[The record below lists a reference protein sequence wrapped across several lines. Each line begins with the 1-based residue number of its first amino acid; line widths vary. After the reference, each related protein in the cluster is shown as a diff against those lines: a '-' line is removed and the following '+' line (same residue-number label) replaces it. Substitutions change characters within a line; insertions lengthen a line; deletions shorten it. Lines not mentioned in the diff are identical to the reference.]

1 MDVTGI
7 IRPEQAT
14 IEKRLYMI
22 TERTDVVIGLE
33 VHVQLT
39 TKSKL
44 FCGCSTRYQDSEPNT
59 HTCPI
64 CLGLPGSLPVINE
77 MAVVYAERV
86 AKALNCSVQRTQ
98 FYRKNYYYPDLPK
111 GFQISQYDFP
121 LGVNGHMIVD
131 TEGQERKIRIRRV
144 HIEEDPGK
152 LTYRGTIE
160 KAQYSLIDYNRSGV
174 PLLEVVTEPDLRT
187 PKEARRFIN
196 KLRNILE
203 YLDVFDGN
211 LEGSLRVDAN
221 VSIAGGKRA
230 EVKNISSYKGVEK
243 ALLFEITR
251 QRNLLRRG
259 IHITQETRHFDEA
272 RGITISLRSKE
283 QEHDYRYFP
292 EPDLVQVDP
301 EPLVKQFP
309 QQTEIELPDKKRSRF
324 VEQYGISDYLAKVL
338 TASKPLADY
347 YETVAARIDPSV
359 AASWVVDVL
368 QGELNYRNYR
378 GLPLDAFK
386 PDYLIDLII
395 SVTDGTITEKAAVE
409 VIRTVLDQGCPPGDR
424 NVRVASASA
433 IASAENVVVKIIE
446 EQALHA
452 IPTEEITTAVKQ
464 AIEENPQAV
473 ADYRSG
479 KKGALNFLVG
489 QVMKKTRGRADPT
502 LTNRLIQEQ
511 L

>member
-1 MDVTGI
+1 MH
-7 IRPEQAT
+7 
-14 IEKRLYMI
+14 L
-22 TERTDVVIGLE
+22 
-33 VHVQLT
+33 
-39 TKSKL
+39 
-44 FCGCSTRYQDSEPNT
+44 
-59 HTCPI
+59 
-64 CLGLPGSLPVINE
+64 
-77 MAVVYAERV
+77 
-86 AKALNCSVQRTQ
+86 
-98 FYRKNYYYPDLPK
+98 
-111 GFQISQYDFP
+111 
-121 LGVNGHMIVD
+121 
-131 TEGQERKIRIRRV
+131 
-144 HIEEDPGK
+144 EEDPGK

-174 PLLEVVTEPDLRT
+174 PLLEVVTEPDLRA
-187 PKEARRFIN
+187 PKEARRFLN

-221 VSIAGGKRA
+221 ISIAGGQRA

-292 EPDLVQVDP
+292 EPDLLRVDP
-301 EPLVKQFP
+301 EPVAEQFRE
-309 QQTEIELPDKKRSRF
+309 QVQVELPDTKRHRF
-324 VEQYGISDYLAKVL
+324 IAQYGISDYLAKVL

-347 YETVAARIDPSV
+347 FETVAARVDPSA

-368 QGELNYRNYR
+368 QGELNYR
-378 GLPLDAFK
+378 GLNLDAFR
-386 PDYLIDLII
+386 PNFLIDVITN
-395 SVTDGTITEKAAVE
+395 VNQGTITEKAAVE
-409 VIRTVLDQGCPPGDR
+409 VIRTVLDTGGTPC
-424 NVRVASASA
+424 
-433 IASAENVVVKIIE
+433 EIIDA
-446 EQALHA
+446 QALHA
-452 IPTEEITTAVKQ
+452 APIEQITAAVTQ

-473 ADYRSG
+473 DDYHSG

-502 LTNRLIQEQ
+502 LTNRLIREQ

>member
-1 MDVTGI
+1 
-7 IRPEQAT
+7 
-14 IEKRLYMI
+14 
-22 TERTDVVIGLE
+22 
-33 VHVQLT
+33 
-39 TKSKL
+39 
-44 FCGCSTRYQDSEPNT
+44 
-59 HTCPI
+59 
-64 CLGLPGSLPVINE
+64 
-77 MAVVYAERV
+77 MAIVYAERV
-86 AKALNCSVQRTQ
+86 AKALSCSVQRTQ

-121 LGVNGHMIVD
+121 LGINGYLTVD
-131 TEGQERKIRIRRV
+131 SAGQERNIRIRRV
-144 HIEEDPGK
+144 HLEEDPGK

-174 PLLEVVTEPDLRT
+174 PLLEVVTEPDLRA
-187 PKEARRFIN
+187 PKEARRFLN

-221 VSIAGGKRA
+221 ISIAGGQRA

-292 EPDLVQVDP
+292 EPDLLRIDP
-301 EPLVKQFP
+301 DPVAEQFP
-309 QQTEIELPDKKRSRF
+309 QQGQVELPDAKRHRF
-324 VEQYGISDYLAKVL
+324 IEQYRISDYLAKVL

-347 YETVAARIDPSV
+347 FETVAARVDPSA

-368 QGELNYRNYR
+368 QGELNYR
-378 GLPLDAFK
+378 GLTLDAFS
-386 PDYLIDLII
+386 PNFLIDVL
-395 SVTDGTITEKAAVE
+395 TNMNQGTITEKAAVE
-409 VIRTVLDQGCPPGDR
+409 VIRTVLDTGGTPC
-424 NVRVASASA
+424 
-433 IASAENVVVKIIE
+433 EIIDA
-446 EQALHA
+446 QALHA
-452 IPTEEITTAVKQ
+452 APIEQITAAVKQ

-473 ADYRSG
+473 GDYHSG

-502 LTNRLIQEQ
+502 LTNRLIREQ

>member
-1 MDVTGI
+1 MRSVCQGEAGSKVFQMT
-7 IRPEQAT
+7 
-14 IEKRLYMI
+14 
-22 TERTDVVIGLE
+22 TERSDVIIGLE
-33 VHVQLT
+33 AHVQLT
-39 TKSKL
+39 TQSKL

-64 CLGLPGSLPVINE
+64 CLGLPGSLPVVNE
-77 MAVVYAERV
+77 MAIVYAERV
-86 AKALNCSVQRTQ
+86 AKALSCSVQQTQ

-121 LGVNGHMIVD
+121 LGTNGYMMVD
-131 TEGQERKIRIRRV
+131 SEGQERRIRIRRV
-144 HIEEDPGK
+144 HLEEDPGK

-174 PLLEVVTEPDLRT
+174 PLLEVVTEPDLRA
-187 PKEARRFIN
+187 PKEARRFLN

-221 VSIAGGKRA
+221 ISIAGGQRA

-292 EPDLVQVDP
+292 EPDLPRVDP
-301 EPLVKQFP
+301 EPVAEQFP
-309 QQTEIELPDKKRSRF
+309 QQVQVELPDAKRHRF
-324 VEQYGISDYLAKVL
+324 IEQYRISDYLAKVL

-347 YETVAARIDPSV
+347 FETVAARVDPSA

-368 QGELNYRNYR
+368 QGELNYR
-378 GLPLDAFK
+378 GLTLDAFS
-386 PDYLIDLII
+386 PNFLIDVITN
-395 SVTDGTITEKAAVE
+395 VNQGTITENAAVE
-409 VIRTVLDQGCPPGDR
+409 VIRTVLDTGATPC
-424 NVRVASASA
+424 
-433 IASAENVVVKIIE
+433 EIIDA
-446 EQALHA
+446 QALQA
-452 IPTEEITTAVKQ
+452 VPVEQITAAVKQ
-464 AIEENPQAV
+464 AVEENPQAV
-473 ADYRSG
+473 DDYHSG

-502 LTNRLIQEQ
+502 LTNRLIREQ

>member
-1 MDVTGI
+1 MFQMT
-7 IRPEQAT
+7 
-14 IEKRLYMI
+14 
-22 TERTDVVIGLE
+22 TERSDVIIGLE
-33 VHVQLT
+33 AHVQLT
-39 TKSKL
+39 TQSKL

-64 CLGLPGSLPVINE
+64 CLGLPGSLPVVNE
-77 MAVVYAERV
+77 MAIVYAERV
-86 AKALNCSVQRTQ
+86 AKALSCSVQQTQ

-121 LGVNGHMIVD
+121 LGTNGYMMVD
-131 TEGQERKIRIRRV
+131 SEGQERRIRIRRV
-144 HIEEDPGK
+144 HLEEDPGK

-160 KAQYSLIDYNRSGV
+160 NAQYSLIDYNRSGV
-174 PLLEVVTEPDLRT
+174 PLLEVVTEPDLRA
-187 PKEARRFIN
+187 PKEARRFLN

-221 VSIAGGKRA
+221 ISIAGGQRA

-292 EPDLVQVDP
+292 EPDLPRVDP
-301 EPLVKQFP
+301 EPVAEQFP
-309 QQTEIELPDKKRSRF
+309 QQVQVELPDAKRHRF
-324 VEQYGISDYLAKVL
+324 IEQYRISDYLAKVL

-347 YETVAARIDPSV
+347 FETVAARVDPSA

-368 QGELNYRNYR
+368 QGELNYR
-378 GLPLDAFK
+378 GLTLDAFS
-386 PDYLIDLII
+386 PNFLIDVITN
-395 SVTDGTITEKAAVE
+395 VNQGTITENAAVE
-409 VIRTVLDQGCPPGDR
+409 VIRTVLDTGATPC
-424 NVRVASASA
+424 
-433 IASAENVVVKIIE
+433 EIIDA
-446 EQALHA
+446 QALQA
-452 IPTEEITTAVKQ
+452 VPVEQITAAVKQ
-464 AIEENPQAV
+464 AVEENPQAV
-473 ADYRSG
+473 DDYHSG

-502 LTNRLIQEQ
+502 LTNRLIREQ

>member
-1 MDVTGI
+1 MT
-7 IRPEQAT
+7 
-14 IEKRLYMI
+14 
-22 TERTDVVIGLE
+22 TERSDVIIGLE
-33 VHVQLT
+33 AHVQLT
-39 TKSKL
+39 TQSKL

-64 CLGLPGSLPVINE
+64 CLGLPGSLPVVNE
-77 MAVVYAERV
+77 MAIVYAERV
-86 AKALNCSVQRTQ
+86 AKALSCSVQQTQ

-121 LGVNGHMIVD
+121 LGTNGYMMVD
-131 TEGQERKIRIRRV
+131 SEGQERRIRIRRV
-144 HIEEDPGK
+144 HLEEDPGK

-174 PLLEVVTEPDLRT
+174 PLLEVVTEPDLRA
-187 PKEARRFIN
+187 PKEARRFLN

-221 VSIAGGKRA
+221 ISIAGGQRA

-259 IHITQETRHFDEA
+259 IHIMQETRHFDEA

-292 EPDLVQVDP
+292 EPDLPRVDP
-301 EPLVKQFP
+301 EPVAEQFP
-309 QQTEIELPDKKRSRF
+309 QQVQVELPDAKRHRF
-324 VEQYGISDYLAKVL
+324 IEQYRISDYLAKVL

-347 YETVAARIDPSV
+347 FETVAARVDPSA

-368 QGELNYRNYR
+368 QGELNYR
-378 GLPLDAFK
+378 GLTLDAFS
-386 PDYLIDLII
+386 PNFLIDVITN
-395 SVTDGTITEKAAVE
+395 VNQGTITENAAVE
-409 VIRTVLDQGCPPGDR
+409 VIRTVLDTGATPC
-424 NVRVASASA
+424 
-433 IASAENVVVKIIE
+433 EIIDA
-446 EQALHA
+446 QALQA
-452 IPTEEITTAVKQ
+452 VPVEQITAAVKQ
-464 AIEENPQAV
+464 AVEENPQAV
-473 ADYRSG
+473 DDYHSG

-502 LTNRLIQEQ
+502 LTNRLIREQ

>member
-1 MDVTGI
+1 
-7 IRPEQAT
+7 
-14 IEKRLYMI
+14 
-22 TERTDVVIGLE
+22 
-33 VHVQLT
+33 
-39 TKSKL
+39 
-44 FCGCSTRYQDSEPNT
+44 
-59 HTCPI
+59 
-64 CLGLPGSLPVINE
+64 
-77 MAVVYAERV
+77 MAIVYAERV
-86 AKALNCSVQRTQ
+86 AKALSCSVQQTQ

-121 LGVNGHMIVD
+121 LGTNGYMMVD
-131 TEGQERKIRIRRV
+131 SEGQERRIRIRRV
-144 HIEEDPGK
+144 HLEEDPGK

-174 PLLEVVTEPDLRT
+174 PLLEVVTEPDLRA
-187 PKEARRFIN
+187 PKEARRFLN

-221 VSIAGGKRA
+221 ISIAGGQRA

-259 IHITQETRHFDEA
+259 IHIMQETRHFDEA

-292 EPDLVQVDP
+292 EPDLPRVDP
-301 EPLVKQFP
+301 EPVAEQFP
-309 QQTEIELPDKKRSRF
+309 QQVQVELPDAKRHRF
-324 VEQYGISDYLAKVL
+324 IEQYRISDYLAKVL

-347 YETVAARIDPSV
+347 FETVAARVDPSA

-368 QGELNYRNYR
+368 QGELNYR
-378 GLPLDAFK
+378 GLTLDAFS
-386 PDYLIDLII
+386 PNFLIDVITN
-395 SVTDGTITEKAAVE
+395 VNQGTITENAAVE
-409 VIRTVLDQGCPPGDR
+409 VIRTVLDTGATPC
-424 NVRVASASA
+424 
-433 IASAENVVVKIIE
+433 EIIDA
-446 EQALHA
+446 QALQA
-452 IPTEEITTAVKQ
+452 VPVEQITAAVKQ
-464 AIEENPQAV
+464 AVEENPQAV
-473 ADYRSG
+473 DDYHSG

-502 LTNRLIQEQ
+502 LTNRLIREQ

>member
-1 MDVTGI
+1 
-7 IRPEQAT
+7 
-14 IEKRLYMI
+14 
-22 TERTDVVIGLE
+22 
-33 VHVQLT
+33 
-39 TKSKL
+39 
-44 FCGCSTRYQDSEPNT
+44 
-59 HTCPI
+59 
-64 CLGLPGSLPVINE
+64 
-77 MAVVYAERV
+77 MAIVYAERV
-86 AKALNCSVQRTQ
+86 ATALNCSVQKTQ

-121 LGVNGHMIVD
+121 LGTNGYLTVD
-131 TEGQERKIRIRRV
+131 SAGRERKIRIRRV
-144 HIEEDPGK
+144 HLEEDPGK

-174 PLLEVVTEPDLRT
+174 PLLEVVTEPDLRA
-187 PKEARRFIN
+187 PKEARRFLN

-221 VSIAGGKRA
+221 ISIAGGQRA

-292 EPDLVQVDP
+292 EPDLLRVDP
-301 EPLVKQFP
+301 EPVAEQFRE
-309 QQTEIELPDKKRSRF
+309 QVQVELPDAKRHRF
-324 VEQYGISDYLAKVL
+324 ISQYGISDYLAKVL

-347 YETVAARIDPSV
+347 FETVAARVDPSV
-359 AASWVVDVL
+359 AARWVVDL
-368 QGELNYRNYR
+368 LPGELNYHS
-378 GLPLDAFK
+378 LTLDAFS
-386 PDYLIDLII
+386 PDDLIDLIKN
-395 SVTDGTITEKAAVE
+395 VADGTITEKRAVE
-409 VIRTVLDQGCPPGDR
+409 VIRKSLDQSR
-424 NVRVASASA
+424 NVEVPSVGAVASVG
-433 IASAENVVVKIIE
+433 NVKAIIE
-446 EQALHA
+446 EEALQAVSIEQIA
-452 IPTEEITTAVKQ
+452 TAVKQ
-464 AIEENPQAV
+464 AIEENPKAV
-473 ADYRSG
+473 DDYHRR

-502 LTNRLIQEQ
+502 LTNRLIREQ

>member
-1 MDVTGI
+1 MT
-7 IRPEQAT
+7 
-14 IEKRLYMI
+14 
-22 TERTDVVIGLE
+22 TERADVIIGLE
-33 VHVQLT
+33 AHVQLT
-39 TKSKL
+39 TQSKL

-64 CLGLPGSLPVINE
+64 CLGLPGSLPVVNE
-77 MAVVYAERV
+77 MAIVYAERV
-86 AKALNCSVQRTQ
+86 AKALSCSVQRTQ

-121 LGVNGHMIVD
+121 LGINGYLTVD
-131 TEGQERKIRIRRV
+131 SAGQERNIRIRRV
-144 HIEEDPGK
+144 HLEEDPGK

-174 PLLEVVTEPDLRT
+174 PLLEVVTEPDLRA
-187 PKEARRFIN
+187 PKEARRFLY

-221 VSIAGGKRA
+221 ISIAGGQRA

-292 EPDLVQVDP
+292 EPDLLRIDP
-301 EPLVKQFP
+301 DPVAEQFP
-309 QQTEIELPDKKRSRF
+309 QQGQVELPDAKRHRF
-324 VEQYGISDYLAKVL
+324 IEQYRISDYLAKVL

-347 YETVAARIDPSV
+347 FETVAARVDPSA

-368 QGELNYRNYR
+368 QGELNYR
-378 GLPLDAFK
+378 GLTLDAFS
-386 PDYLIDLII
+386 PNFLIDVL
-395 SVTDGTITEKAAVE
+395 TNMNQGTITEKAAVE
-409 VIRTVLDQGCPPGDR
+409 VIRTVLDTGGTPC
-424 NVRVASASA
+424 
-433 IASAENVVVKIIE
+433 EIIDA
-446 EQALHA
+446 QALHA
-452 IPTEEITTAVKQ
+452 APIEQITAAVKQ
-464 AIEENPQAV
+464 AVEENPQAV
-473 ADYRSG
+473 DDYHSG

-502 LTNRLIQEQ
+502 LTNRLIREQ

>member
-1 MDVTGI
+1 
-7 IRPEQAT
+7 
-14 IEKRLYMI
+14 
-22 TERTDVVIGLE
+22 
-33 VHVQLT
+33 
-39 TKSKL
+39 
-44 FCGCSTRYQDSEPNT
+44 
-59 HTCPI
+59 
-64 CLGLPGSLPVINE
+64 
-77 MAVVYAERV
+77 MAIVYAERV
-86 AKALNCSVQRTQ
+86 AKALNCSVQQTQ
-98 FYRKNYYYPDLPK
+98 FYRKNYFYPDLPK

-121 LGVNGHMIVD
+121 LGTNGYLTVD
-131 TEGQERKIRIRRV
+131 TAGQERTIRIRRV
-144 HIEEDPGK
+144 HLEEDPGK

-160 KAQYSLIDYNRSGV
+160 KAQYSLIDYNRSGM
-174 PLLEVVTEPDLRT
+174 PLLEVVTEPDLRA
-187 PKEARRFIN
+187 PKEARRFLN

-221 VSIAGGKRA
+221 ISIAGGQRA

-292 EPDLVQVDP
+292 EPDLLRVDP
-301 EPLVKQFP
+301 EPVAEQFRE
-309 QQTEIELPDKKRSRF
+309 QVQVELPDAKRHRF
-324 VEQYGISDYLAKVL
+324 IAQYGISDYLAKVL

-347 YETVAARIDPSV
+347 FETVAARVDPSA
-359 AASWVVDVL
+359 AASWAVDVL
-368 QGELNYRNYR
+368 QGELNYR
-378 GLPLDAFK
+378 GLNLDAFR
-386 PDYLIDLII
+386 PNFLIDVI
-395 SVTDGTITEKAAVE
+395 TNMNQGTITEKAAVE
-409 VIRTVLDQGCPPGDR
+409 VIRTVLDTGGTPC
-424 NVRVASASA
+424 
-433 IASAENVVVKIIE
+433 EIIDA
-446 EQALHA
+446 QALHA
-452 IPTEEITTAVKQ
+452 APIEQVTAAVTQ

-473 ADYRSG
+473 DDYHGG

-502 LTNRLIQEQ
+502 LTNRLIREQ

>member
-1 MDVTGI
+1 
-7 IRPEQAT
+7 
-14 IEKRLYMI
+14 
-22 TERTDVVIGLE
+22 
-33 VHVQLT
+33 
-39 TKSKL
+39 
-44 FCGCSTRYQDSEPNT
+44 
-59 HTCPI
+59 
-64 CLGLPGSLPVINE
+64 
-77 MAVVYAERV
+77 MAIVYADRV

-121 LGVNGHMIVD
+121 LGINGYMMVD
-131 TEGQERKIRIRRV
+131 SEGQERKIRIRRV
-144 HIEEDPGK
+144 HLEEDPGK

-187 PKEARRFIN
+187 PKEARRFLN

-203 YLDVFDGN
+203 YLNVFDGN

-221 VSIAGGKRA
+221 ISIAGGQRA

-259 IHITQETRHFDEA
+259 MHITQETRHFDEA
-272 RGITISLRSKE
+272 RGITIALRSKE

-292 EPDLVQVDP
+292 EPDLAQIDP
-301 EPLVKQFP
+301 GPLTKQFP
-309 QQTEIELPDKKRSRF
+309 QQLEIELPDAKRSRF

-338 TASKPLADY
+338 TASKSLADY
-347 YETVAARIDPSV
+347 YETVAALVDPSV

-368 QGELNYRNYR
+368 QGEINFR
-378 GLPLDAFK
+378 GLTLDAFS
-386 PDYLIDLII
+386 PSYLIDVIT
-395 SVTDGTITEKAAVE
+395 SVAEGAITEKAAIE
-409 VIRTVLDQGCPPGDR
+409 VIRTILDRGGTPC
-424 NVRVASASA
+424 
-433 IASAENVVVKIIE
+433 EIID
-446 EQALHA
+446 EQALQTVP
-452 IPTEEITTAVKQ
+452 IEQITTAVKET
-464 AIEENPQAV
+464 IKENPQAV

>member
-1 MDVTGI
+1 MT
-7 IRPEQAT
+7 
-14 IEKRLYMI
+14 
-22 TERTDVVIGLE
+22 TERSDVIIGLE
-33 VHVQLT
+33 AHVQLT
-39 TKSKL
+39 TQSKL

-64 CLGLPGSLPVINE
+64 CLGLPGSLPVVNE
-77 MAVVYAERV
+77 MAIVYAERV
-86 AKALNCSVQRTQ
+86 AKALSCSVQRTQ

-121 LGVNGHMIVD
+121 LGINGYLTVD
-131 TEGQERKIRIRRV
+131 SAGQERNIRIRRV
-144 HIEEDPGK
+144 HLEEDPGK

-174 PLLEVVTEPDLRT
+174 PLLEVVTEPDLRA
-187 PKEARRFIN
+187 PKEARRFLN

-221 VSIAGGKRA
+221 ISIAGGQRA

-259 IHITQETRHFDEA
+259 IHIMQETRHFDEA

-292 EPDLVQVDP
+292 EPDLPRVDP
-301 EPLVKQFP
+301 EPVAEQFP
-309 QQTEIELPDKKRSRF
+309 QQVQVELPDAKRHRF
-324 VEQYGISDYLAKVL
+324 IEQYRISDYLAKVL

-347 YETVAARIDPSV
+347 FETVAARVDPSA

-368 QGELNYRNYR
+368 QGELNYR
-378 GLPLDAFK
+378 GLTLDAFS
-386 PDYLIDLII
+386 PNFLIDVITN
-395 SVTDGTITEKAAVE
+395 VNQGTITENAAVE
-409 VIRTVLDQGCPPGDR
+409 VIRTVLDTGATPC
-424 NVRVASASA
+424 
-433 IASAENVVVKIIE
+433 EIIDA
-446 EQALHA
+446 QALQA
-452 IPTEEITTAVKQ
+452 VPVEQITAAVKQ
-464 AIEENPQAV
+464 AVEENPQAV
-473 ADYRSG
+473 DDYHSG

-502 LTNRLIQEQ
+502 LTNRLIREQ

>member
-1 MDVTGI
+1 VRSVCQGEAGSKVFQMT
-7 IRPEQAT
+7 
-14 IEKRLYMI
+14 
-22 TERTDVVIGLE
+22 TERADVIIGLE
-33 VHVQLT
+33 AHVQLT
-39 TKSKL
+39 TQSKL

-64 CLGLPGSLPVINE
+64 CLGLPGSLPVVNE
-77 MAVVYAERV
+77 MAIVYAERV
-86 AKALNCSVQRTQ
+86 AKALSCSVQQTQ

-121 LGVNGHMIVD
+121 LGTNGYMMVD
-131 TEGQERKIRIRRV
+131 SEGQERRIRIRRV
-144 HIEEDPGK
+144 HLEEDPGK

-160 KAQYSLIDYNRSGV
+160 NAQYSLIDYNRSGV
-174 PLLEVVTEPDLRT
+174 PLLEVVTEPDLRA
-187 PKEARRFIN
+187 PKEARRFLN

-221 VSIAGGKRA
+221 ISIAGGQRA

-259 IHITQETRHFDEA
+259 IHIMQETRHFDEA

-292 EPDLVQVDP
+292 EPDLPRVDP
-301 EPLVKQFP
+301 EPVAEQFP
-309 QQTEIELPDKKRSRF
+309 QQVQVELPDAKRHRF
-324 VEQYGISDYLAKVL
+324 IEQYRISDYLAKVL

-347 YETVAARIDPSV
+347 FETVAARVDPSA

-368 QGELNYRNYR
+368 QGELNYR
-378 GLPLDAFK
+378 GLTLDAFS
-386 PDYLIDLII
+386 PNFLIDVITN
-395 SVTDGTITEKAAVE
+395 VNQGTITENAAVE
-409 VIRTVLDQGCPPGDR
+409 VIRTVLDTGATPC
-424 NVRVASASA
+424 
-433 IASAENVVVKIIE
+433 EIIDA
-446 EQALHA
+446 QALQA
-452 IPTEEITTAVKQ
+452 VPVEQITAAVKQ
-464 AIEENPQAV
+464 AVEENPQAV
-473 ADYRSG
+473 DDYHSG

-502 LTNRLIQEQ
+502 LTNRLIREQ

>member
-1 MDVTGI
+1 MT
-7 IRPEQAT
+7 
-14 IEKRLYMI
+14 
-22 TERTDVVIGLE
+22 TERADVIIGLE
-33 VHVQLT
+33 AHVQLT
-39 TKSKL
+39 TQSKL

-64 CLGLPGSLPVINE
+64 CLGLPGSLPVVNE
-77 MAVVYAERV
+77 MAIVYAERV
-86 AKALNCSVQRTQ
+86 AKALSCSVQQTQ

-121 LGVNGHMIVD
+121 LGTNGYMMVD
-131 TEGQERKIRIRRV
+131 SEGQERRIRIRRV
-144 HIEEDPGK
+144 HLEEDPGK

-160 KAQYSLIDYNRSGV
+160 NAQYSLIDYNRSGV
-174 PLLEVVTEPDLRT
+174 PLLEVVTEPDLRA
-187 PKEARRFIN
+187 PKEARRFLN

-221 VSIAGGKRA
+221 ISIAGGQRA

-259 IHITQETRHFDEA
+259 IHIMQETRHFDEA

-292 EPDLVQVDP
+292 EPDLPRVDP
-301 EPLVKQFP
+301 EPVAEQFP
-309 QQTEIELPDKKRSRF
+309 QQVQVELPDAKRHRF
-324 VEQYGISDYLAKVL
+324 IEQYRISDYLAKVL

-347 YETVAARIDPSV
+347 FETVAARVDPSA

-368 QGELNYRNYR
+368 QGELNYR
-378 GLPLDAFK
+378 GLTLDAFS
-386 PDYLIDLII
+386 PNFLIDVITN
-395 SVTDGTITEKAAVE
+395 VNQGTITENAAVE
-409 VIRTVLDQGCPPGDR
+409 VIRTVLDTGATPC
-424 NVRVASASA
+424 
-433 IASAENVVVKIIE
+433 EIIDA
-446 EQALHA
+446 QALHA
-452 IPTEEITTAVKQ
+452 APIEQITAAVKQ

-473 ADYRSG
+473 GDYHSG

-502 LTNRLIQEQ
+502 LTNRLIREQ

>member
-1 MDVTGI
+1 MRSVCQGEAGSKVFQMT
-7 IRPEQAT
+7 
-14 IEKRLYMI
+14 
-22 TERTDVVIGLE
+22 TERSDVIIGLE
-33 VHVQLT
+33 AHVQLT
-39 TKSKL
+39 TQSKL

-64 CLGLPGSLPVINE
+64 CLGLPGSLPVVNE
-77 MAVVYAERV
+77 MAIVYAERV
-86 AKALNCSVQRTQ
+86 AKALSCSVQQTQ

-121 LGVNGHMIVD
+121 LGTNGYMMVD
-131 TEGQERKIRIRRV
+131 SEGQERRIRIRRV
-144 HIEEDPGK
+144 HLEEDPGK

-174 PLLEVVTEPDLRT
+174 PLLEVVTEPDLRA
-187 PKEARRFIN
+187 PKEARRFLN

-221 VSIAGGKRA
+221 ISIAGGQRA

-259 IHITQETRHFDEA
+259 IHIMQETRHFDEA

-292 EPDLVQVDP
+292 EPDLPRVDP
-301 EPLVKQFP
+301 EPVAEQFP
-309 QQTEIELPDKKRSRF
+309 QQVQVELPDAKRHRF
-324 VEQYGISDYLAKVL
+324 IEQYRISDYLAKVL

-347 YETVAARIDPSV
+347 FETVAARVDPSA

-368 QGELNYRNYR
+368 QGELNYR
-378 GLPLDAFK
+378 GLTLDAFS
-386 PDYLIDLII
+386 PNFLIDVITN
-395 SVTDGTITEKAAVE
+395 VNQGTITENAAVE
-409 VIRTVLDQGCPPGDR
+409 VIRTVLDTGATPC
-424 NVRVASASA
+424 
-433 IASAENVVVKIIE
+433 EIIDA
-446 EQALHA
+446 QALQA
-452 IPTEEITTAVKQ
+452 VPVEQITAAVKQ
-464 AIEENPQAV
+464 AVEENPQAV
-473 ADYRSG
+473 DDYHSG

-502 LTNRLIQEQ
+502 LTNRLIREQ

>member
-1 MDVTGI
+1 MFQMT
-7 IRPEQAT
+7 
-14 IEKRLYMI
+14 
-22 TERTDVVIGLE
+22 TERADVIIGLE
-33 VHVQLT
+33 AHVQLT
-39 TKSKL
+39 TQSKL

-64 CLGLPGSLPVINE
+64 CLGLPGSLPVVNE
-77 MAVVYAERV
+77 MAIVYAERV
-86 AKALNCSVQRTQ
+86 AKALSCSVQQTQ

-121 LGVNGHMIVD
+121 LGTNGYMMVD
-131 TEGQERKIRIRRV
+131 SEGQERRIRIRRV
-144 HIEEDPGK
+144 HLEEDPGK

-174 PLLEVVTEPDLRT
+174 PLLEVVTEPDLRA
-187 PKEARRFIN
+187 PKEARRFLN

-221 VSIAGGKRA
+221 ISIAGGQRA

-292 EPDLVQVDP
+292 EPDLPRVDP
-301 EPLVKQFP
+301 EPVAEQFP
-309 QQTEIELPDKKRSRF
+309 QQVQVELPDAKRHRF
-324 VEQYGISDYLAKVL
+324 IEQYRISDYLAKVL

-347 YETVAARIDPSV
+347 FETVAARVDPSA

-368 QGELNYRNYR
+368 QGELNYR
-378 GLPLDAFK
+378 GLTLDAFS
-386 PDYLIDLII
+386 PNFLIDVITN
-395 SVTDGTITEKAAVE
+395 VNQGTITENAAVE
-409 VIRTVLDQGCPPGDR
+409 VIRTVLDTGATPC
-424 NVRVASASA
+424 
-433 IASAENVVVKIIE
+433 EIIDA
-446 EQALHA
+446 QALQA
-452 IPTEEITTAVKQ
+452 VPVEQITAAVKQ
-464 AIEENPQAV
+464 AVEENPQAV
-473 ADYRSG
+473 DDYHSG

-502 LTNRLIQEQ
+502 LTNRLIREQ

>member
-1 MDVTGI
+1 MFQMT
-7 IRPEQAT
+7 
-14 IEKRLYMI
+14 
-22 TERTDVVIGLE
+22 TERSDVIIGLE
-33 VHVQLT
+33 AHVQLT
-39 TKSKL
+39 TQSKL

-64 CLGLPGSLPVINE
+64 CLGLPGSLPVVNE
-77 MAVVYAERV
+77 MAIVYAERV
-86 AKALNCSVQRTQ
+86 AKALSCSVQQTQ

-121 LGVNGHMIVD
+121 LGTNGYMMVD
-131 TEGQERKIRIRRV
+131 SEGQERRIRIRRV
-144 HIEEDPGK
+144 HLEEDPGK

-174 PLLEVVTEPDLRT
+174 PLLEVVTEPDLRA
-187 PKEARRFIN
+187 PKEARRFLN

-221 VSIAGGKRA
+221 ISIAGGQRA

-292 EPDLVQVDP
+292 EPDLPRVDP
-301 EPLVKQFP
+301 EPVAEQFP
-309 QQTEIELPDKKRSRF
+309 QQVQVELPDAKRHRF
-324 VEQYGISDYLAKVL
+324 IEQYRISDYLAKVL

-347 YETVAARIDPSV
+347 FETVAARVDPSA

-368 QGELNYRNYR
+368 QGELNYR
-378 GLPLDAFK
+378 GLTLDAFS
-386 PDYLIDLII
+386 PNFLIDVITN
-395 SVTDGTITEKAAVE
+395 VNQGTITENAAVE
-409 VIRTVLDQGCPPGDR
+409 VIRTVLDTGATPC
-424 NVRVASASA
+424 
-433 IASAENVVVKIIE
+433 EIIDA
-446 EQALHA
+446 QALQA
-452 IPTEEITTAVKQ
+452 VPVEQITAAVKQ
-464 AIEENPQAV
+464 AVEENPQAV
-473 ADYRSG
+473 DDYHSG

-502 LTNRLIQEQ
+502 LTNRLIREQ

>member
-1 MDVTGI
+1 MT
-7 IRPEQAT
+7 
-14 IEKRLYMI
+14 
-22 TERTDVVIGLE
+22 TERADVIIGLE
-33 VHVQLT
+33 AHVQLT
-39 TKSKL
+39 TQSKL

-64 CLGLPGSLPVINE
+64 CLGLPGSLPVVNE
-77 MAVVYAERV
+77 MAIVYAERV
-86 AKALNCSVQRTQ
+86 AKALSCSVQQTQ

-121 LGVNGHMIVD
+121 LGTNGYMMVD
-131 TEGQERKIRIRRV
+131 SEGQERRIRIRRV
-144 HIEEDPGK
+144 HLEEDPGK

-174 PLLEVVTEPDLRT
+174 PLLEVVTEPDLRA
-187 PKEARRFIN
+187 PKEARRFLN

-221 VSIAGGKRA
+221 ISIAGGQRA

-292 EPDLVQVDP
+292 EPDLPRVDP
-301 EPLVKQFP
+301 EPVAEQFP
-309 QQTEIELPDKKRSRF
+309 QQVQVELPDAKRHRF
-324 VEQYGISDYLAKVL
+324 IEQYRISDYLAKVL

-347 YETVAARIDPSV
+347 FETVAARVDPSA

-368 QGELNYRNYR
+368 QGELNYR
-378 GLPLDAFK
+378 GLTLDAFS
-386 PDYLIDLII
+386 PNFLIDVITN
-395 SVTDGTITEKAAVE
+395 VNQGTITENAAVE
-409 VIRTVLDQGCPPGDR
+409 VIRTVLDTGATPC
-424 NVRVASASA
+424 
-433 IASAENVVVKIIE
+433 EIIDA
-446 EQALHA
+446 QALQA
-452 IPTEEITTAVKQ
+452 VPVEQITAAVKQ
-464 AIEENPQAV
+464 AVEENPQAV
-473 ADYRSG
+473 DDYHSG

-502 LTNRLIQEQ
+502 LTNRLIREQ

>member
-1 MDVTGI
+1 
-7 IRPEQAT
+7 
-14 IEKRLYMI
+14 
-22 TERTDVVIGLE
+22 
-33 VHVQLT
+33 
-39 TKSKL
+39 
-44 FCGCSTRYQDSEPNT
+44 
-59 HTCPI
+59 
-64 CLGLPGSLPVINE
+64 
-77 MAVVYAERV
+77 MAIVYAERV
-86 AKALNCSVQRTQ
+86 AKALSCSVQQTQ

-121 LGVNGHMIVD
+121 LGTNGYMMVD
-131 TEGQERKIRIRRV
+131 SEGQERRIRIRRV
-144 HIEEDPGK
+144 HLEEDPGK

-174 PLLEVVTEPDLRT
+174 PLLEVVTEPDLRA
-187 PKEARRFIN
+187 PKEARRFLN

-221 VSIAGGKRA
+221 ISIAGGQRA

-292 EPDLVQVDP
+292 EPDLPRVDP
-301 EPLVKQFP
+301 EPVAEQFP
-309 QQTEIELPDKKRSRF
+309 QQVQVELPDAKRHRF
-324 VEQYGISDYLAKVL
+324 IEQYRISDYLAKVL

-347 YETVAARIDPSV
+347 FETVAARVDPSA

-368 QGELNYRNYR
+368 QGELNYR
-378 GLPLDAFK
+378 GLTLDAFS
-386 PDYLIDLII
+386 PNFLIDVITN
-395 SVTDGTITEKAAVE
+395 VNQGTITENAAVE
-409 VIRTVLDQGCPPGDR
+409 VIRTVLDTGATPC
-424 NVRVASASA
+424 
-433 IASAENVVVKIIE
+433 EIIDA
-446 EQALHA
+446 QALQA
-452 IPTEEITTAVKQ
+452 VPVEQITAAVKQ
-464 AIEENPQAV
+464 AVEENPQAV
-473 ADYRSG
+473 DDYHSG

-502 LTNRLIQEQ
+502 LTNRLIREQ

>member
-1 MDVTGI
+1 MT
-7 IRPEQAT
+7 
-14 IEKRLYMI
+14 
-22 TERTDVVIGLE
+22 TERSDVIIGLE
-33 VHVQLT
+33 AHVQLT
-39 TKSKL
+39 TQSKL

-64 CLGLPGSLPVINE
+64 CLGLPGSLPVVNE
-77 MAVVYAERV
+77 MAIVYAERV
-86 AKALNCSVQRTQ
+86 AKALSCSVQQTQ

-121 LGVNGHMIVD
+121 LGTNGYMMVD
-131 TEGQERKIRIRRV
+131 SEGQERRIRIRRV
-144 HIEEDPGK
+144 HLEEDPGK

-174 PLLEVVTEPDLRT
+174 PLLEVVTEPDLRA
-187 PKEARRFIN
+187 PKEARRFLN

-221 VSIAGGKRA
+221 ISIAGGQRA

-292 EPDLVQVDP
+292 EPDLLRVDP
-301 EPLVKQFP
+301 EPVAEQFRE
-309 QQTEIELPDKKRSRF
+309 QVQVELPDTKRHRF
-324 VEQYGISDYLAKVL
+324 IAQYGISDYLAKVL

-347 YETVAARIDPSV
+347 FETVAARVDPSA

-368 QGELNYRNYR
+368 QGELNYR
-378 GLPLDAFK
+378 GLTLDAFS
-386 PDYLIDLII
+386 PNFLIDVITN
-395 SVTDGTITEKAAVE
+395 VNQGTITENAAVE
-409 VIRTVLDQGCPPGDR
+409 VIRTVLDTGATPC
-424 NVRVASASA
+424 
-433 IASAENVVVKIIE
+433 EIIDA
-446 EQALHA
+446 QALQA
-452 IPTEEITTAVKQ
+452 VPVEQITAAVKQ
-464 AIEENPQAV
+464 AVEENPQAV
-473 ADYRSG
+473 DDYHSG

-502 LTNRLIQEQ
+502 LTNRLIREQ

>member
-1 MDVTGI
+1 VRSVCQGEAGSKVFQMT
-7 IRPEQAT
+7 
-14 IEKRLYMI
+14 
-22 TERTDVVIGLE
+22 TERSDVIIGLE
-33 VHVQLT
+33 AHVQLT
-39 TKSKL
+39 TQSKL

-64 CLGLPGSLPVINE
+64 CLGLPGSLPVVNE
-77 MAVVYAERV
+77 MAIVYAERV
-86 AKALNCSVQRTQ
+86 AKALSCSVQQTQ

-121 LGVNGHMIVD
+121 LGTNGYMMVD
-131 TEGQERKIRIRRV
+131 SEGQERRIRIRRV
-144 HIEEDPGK
+144 HLEEDPGK

-174 PLLEVVTEPDLRT
+174 PLLEVVTEPDLRA
-187 PKEARRFIN
+187 PKEARRFLN

-221 VSIAGGKRA
+221 ISIAGGQRA

-292 EPDLVQVDP
+292 EPDLPRVDP
-301 EPLVKQFP
+301 EPVAEQFP
-309 QQTEIELPDKKRSRF
+309 QQVQVELPDAKRHRF
-324 VEQYGISDYLAKVL
+324 IEQYRISDYLAKVL

-347 YETVAARIDPSV
+347 FETVAARVDPSA

-368 QGELNYRNYR
+368 QGELNYR
-378 GLPLDAFK
+378 GLTLDAFS
-386 PDYLIDLII
+386 PNFLIDVITN
-395 SVTDGTITEKAAVE
+395 VNQGTITENAAVE
-409 VIRTVLDQGCPPGDR
+409 VIRTVLDTGATPC
-424 NVRVASASA
+424 
-433 IASAENVVVKIIE
+433 EIIDA
-446 EQALHA
+446 QALQA
-452 IPTEEITTAVKQ
+452 VPVEQITAAVKQ
-464 AIEENPQAV
+464 AVEENPQAV
-473 ADYRSG
+473 DDYHSG

-502 LTNRLIQEQ
+502 LTNRLIREQ

>member
-1 MDVTGI
+1 MT
-7 IRPEQAT
+7 
-14 IEKRLYMI
+14 
-22 TERTDVVIGLE
+22 TERSDVIIGLE
-33 VHVQLT
+33 AHVQLT
-39 TKSKL
+39 TQSKL

-64 CLGLPGSLPVINE
+64 CLGLPGSLPVVNE
-77 MAVVYAERV
+77 MAIVYAERV
-86 AKALNCSVQRTQ
+86 AKALSCSVQQTQ

-121 LGVNGHMIVD
+121 LGTNGYMMVD
-131 TEGQERKIRIRRV
+131 SEGQERRIRIRRV
-144 HIEEDPGK
+144 HLEEDPGK

-160 KAQYSLIDYNRSGV
+160 NAQYSLIDYNRSGV
-174 PLLEVVTEPDLRT
+174 PLLEVVTEPDLRA
-187 PKEARRFIN
+187 PKEARRFLN

-221 VSIAGGKRA
+221 ISIAGGQRA

-259 IHITQETRHFDEA
+259 IHIMQETRHFDEA

-292 EPDLVQVDP
+292 EPDLPRVDP
-301 EPLVKQFP
+301 EPVAEQFP
-309 QQTEIELPDKKRSRF
+309 QQVQVELPDAKRHRF
-324 VEQYGISDYLAKVL
+324 IEQYRISDYLAKVL

-347 YETVAARIDPSV
+347 FETVAARVDPSA

-368 QGELNYRNYR
+368 QGELNYR
-378 GLPLDAFK
+378 GLTLDAFS
-386 PDYLIDLII
+386 PNFLIDVITN
-395 SVTDGTITEKAAVE
+395 VNQGTITENAAVE
-409 VIRTVLDQGCPPGDR
+409 VIRTVLDTGATPC
-424 NVRVASASA
+424 
-433 IASAENVVVKIIE
+433 EIIDA
-446 EQALHA
+446 QALQA
-452 IPTEEITTAVKQ
+452 VPVEQITAAVKQ
-464 AIEENPQAV
+464 AVEENPQAV
-473 ADYRSG
+473 DDYHSG

-502 LTNRLIQEQ
+502 LTNRLIREQ

>member
-1 MDVTGI
+1 MT
-7 IRPEQAT
+7 
-14 IEKRLYMI
+14 
-22 TERTDVVIGLE
+22 TERTDVIIGLE
-33 VHVQLT
+33 VHTQLT
-39 TKSKL
+39 TQSKL

-64 CLGLPGSLPVINE
+64 CLGLPGSLPVVNE
-77 MAVVYAERV
+77 MAIVYAERV
-86 AKALNCSVQRTQ
+86 AKALNCSVQQTQ

-121 LGVNGHMIVD
+121 LGINGYLTVD
-131 TEGQERKIRIRRV
+131 SAGRERTIRIRRV
-144 HIEEDPGK
+144 HLEEDPGK

-174 PLLEVVTEPDLRT
+174 PLLEVVTEPDLRA
-187 PKEARRFIN
+187 PKEARRFLN

-221 VSIAGGKRA
+221 ISIAGGQRA

-292 EPDLVQVDP
+292 EPDLLRIDP
-301 EPLVKQFP
+301 IPVAKQFRE
-309 QQTEIELPDKKRSRF
+309 QEQVELPDAKRLRF
-324 VEQYGISDYLAKVL
+324 VEQYKISDYLAKVL
-338 TASKPLADY
+338 TASKALADY
-347 YETVAARIDPSV
+347 FETVAARVDPSA
-359 AASWVVDVL
+359 AASWVIDVL
-368 QGELNYRNYR
+368 QGELNYRS
-378 GLPLDAFK
+378 LTLDAFK
-386 PDYLIDLII
+386 PDDLIDVII
-395 SVTDGTITEKAAVE
+395 GVTDGTITEKAGVD
-409 VIRTVLDQGCPPGDR
+409 VIRTVLDRSCI
-424 NVRVASASA
+424 NVGVDSVGAVASAGNVKA
-433 IASAENVVVKIIE
+433 IIKDGALQAVPIE
-446 EQALHA
+446 QIA
-452 IPTEEITTAVKQ
+452 IAVKQ
-464 AIEENPQAV
+464 ALEENPQAV
-473 ADYRSG
+473 GDYHSG

-502 LTNRLIQEQ
+502 LTNRLIREQ

>member
-1 MDVTGI
+1 MT
-7 IRPEQAT
+7 
-14 IEKRLYMI
+14 
-22 TERTDVVIGLE
+22 TERADVIIGLE
-33 VHVQLT
+33 AHVQLT
-39 TKSKL
+39 TQSKL

-64 CLGLPGSLPVINE
+64 CLGLPGSLPVVNE
-77 MAVVYAERV
+77 MAIVYAERV
-86 AKALNCSVQRTQ
+86 AKALSCSVQQTQ

-121 LGVNGHMIVD
+121 LGTNGYMMVD
-131 TEGQERKIRIRRV
+131 SEGQERRIRIRRV
-144 HIEEDPGK
+144 HLEEDPGK

-174 PLLEVVTEPDLRT
+174 PLLEVVTEPDLRA
-187 PKEARRFIN
+187 PKEARRFLN

-221 VSIAGGKRA
+221 ISIAGGQRA

-259 IHITQETRHFDEA
+259 IHIMQETRHFDEA

-292 EPDLVQVDP
+292 EPDLPRVDP
-301 EPLVKQFP
+301 EPVAEQFP
-309 QQTEIELPDKKRSRF
+309 QQVQVELPDAKRHRF
-324 VEQYGISDYLAKVL
+324 IEQYRISDYLAKVL

-347 YETVAARIDPSV
+347 FETVAARVDPSA

-368 QGELNYRNYR
+368 QGELNYR
-378 GLPLDAFK
+378 GLTLDAFS
-386 PDYLIDLII
+386 PNFLIDVITN
-395 SVTDGTITEKAAVE
+395 VNQGTITENAAVE
-409 VIRTVLDQGCPPGDR
+409 VIRTVLDTGATPC
-424 NVRVASASA
+424 
-433 IASAENVVVKIIE
+433 EIIDA
-446 EQALHA
+446 QALQA
-452 IPTEEITTAVKQ
+452 VPVEQITAAVKQ
-464 AIEENPQAV
+464 AVEENPQAV
-473 ADYRSG
+473 DDYHSG

-502 LTNRLIQEQ
+502 LTNRLIREQ